1 MIPRILE
8 QNIQKWLFNDKIIII
23 TGARQVGKTTLIKKI
38 IDNLNI
44 ESLFLNG
51 DDSITKK
58 LFEAPSVTNFRN
70 LIGNSKLL
78 FIDEAQRIENIG
90 ICLKLIYDNFP
101 NVQTIVSG
109 SSALEIADK
118 IFEPLTGRHFLY
130 HLYPFTMNEL
140 YSNNYLKFTENLN
153 WHLVYG
159 CYPDV
164 VNHQFDAKK
173 YLKSIA
179 NSYLY
184 KDVLSWKD
192 IRKPELLDKLI
203 QLIAFQLGSEVSVN
217 ELANQLKVKSETVE
231 SYLDLLE
238 KSFVIFR
245 LKSYATNER
254 KEVTKMKKIYF
265 WDVGIRNAII
275 DNFKPIEARTDI
287 GVLFENF
294 VIADRIKTN
303 QYNENDIKPYFW
315 RSLQKQEVDYVE
327 YFENKLSGF
336 EIKWNPKNKITKSF
350 QNLYPD
356 STANIIHPNN
366 LYNFLIHNEF

>member
-1 MIPRILE
+1 MIPRSLE
-8 QNIQKWLFNDKIIII
+8 QNIQKWLFKEKIIIL
-23 TGARQVGKTTLIKKI
+23 TGARQVGKTTLLKKI
-38 IDNLNI
+38 IDKLNT

-70 LIGNSKLL
+70 LIGNSRLL

-90 ICLKLIYDNFP
+90 ICLKLIYDNFS
-101 NVQTIVSG
+101 NVQTLVSG

-140 YSNNYLKFTENLN
+140 YSNNFLKFTENLN

-192 IRKPELLDKLI
+192 IRKPELLDKLL
-203 QLIAFQLGSEVSVN
+203 QLIALQLGSEVSVN

-287 GVLFENF
+287 GALFENF

-336 EIKWNPKNKITKSF
+336 EIKWNLKNKITKSF

>member
-1 MIPRILE
+1 MIPRSLE
-8 QNIQKWLFNDKIIII
+8 QNIQKWLFKEKIIIL
-23 TGARQVGKTTLIKKI
+23 TGARQVGKTTLLKKI
-38 IDNLNI
+38 IDKLNT

-192 IRKPELLDKLI
+192 IRKPELLDKLL
-203 QLIAFQLGSEVSVN
+203 QLIALQLVSEVSVN

>member
-1 MIPRILE
+1 MIPRSLE
-8 QNIQKWLFNDKIIII
+8 QNIQKWLFKEKIIIL
-23 TGARQVGKTTLIKKI
+23 TGARQVGKTTLLKKI
-38 IDNLNI
+38 IDKLNT

-70 LIGNSKLL
+70 LIGNSRLL

-90 ICLKLIYDNFP
+90 ICLKLIYDNFS
-101 NVQTIVSG
+101 NVQTLVSG

-192 IRKPELLDKLI
+192 IRKPELLDKLL
-203 QLIAFQLGSEVSVN
+203 QLIALQLGSEVSVN

-287 GVLFENF
+287 GALFENF

>member
-1 MIPRILE
+1 MIPRSLE
-8 QNIQKWLFNDKIIII
+8 QNIQKWLFKEKIIIL
-23 TGARQVGKTTLIKKI
+23 TGARQVGKTTLLKKI
-38 IDNLNI
+38 IDKLNTK
-44 ESLFLNG
+44 SLFLNG

-70 LIGNSKLL
+70 LIGNSRLL

-90 ICLKLIYDNFP
+90 ICLKLIYDNFS
-101 NVQTIVSG
+101 NVQTLVSG

-140 YSNNYLKFTENLN
+140 YSNNFLKFTENLN

-192 IRKPELLDKLI
+192 IRKPELLDKLL
-203 QLIAFQLGSEVSVN
+203 QLIALQLGSEVSVN

-287 GVLFENF
+287 GALFENF

>member
-8 QNIQKWLFNDKIIII
+8 QNIQKWLFKDKIIII

-192 IRKPELLDKLI
+192 IRKPELLDKLL